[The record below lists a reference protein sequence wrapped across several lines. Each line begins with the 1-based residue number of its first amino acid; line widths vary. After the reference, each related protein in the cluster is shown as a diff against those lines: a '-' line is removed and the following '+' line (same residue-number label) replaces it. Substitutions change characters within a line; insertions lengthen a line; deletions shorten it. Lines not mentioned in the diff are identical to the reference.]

1 MKIYLLSTLIGI
13 SFITLGCG
21 QKGDLIRPVPQVDK
35 SIQAPEKQDKKHKY

>member
-1 MKIYLLSTLIGI
+1 VKIYLLSTLIGL

-35 SIQAPEKQDKKHKY
+35 SIQAPEKPEHKD